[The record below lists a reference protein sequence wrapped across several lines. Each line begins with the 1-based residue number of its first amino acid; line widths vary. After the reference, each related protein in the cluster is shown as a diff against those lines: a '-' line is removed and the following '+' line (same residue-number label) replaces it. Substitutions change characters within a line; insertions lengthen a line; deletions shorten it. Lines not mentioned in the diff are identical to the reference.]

1 MFETWRQ
8 RFARLPNSIAHKT
21 GEFSSRRWSALGGIC
36 VPVSVSRIMFHV
48 LSLTLLCC
56 FAIDA
61 AELPT
66 AKFVDVTDEA
76 GLDFNHFTGAT
87 GERYLPE
94 TMGSGC
100 AFLDFDA
107 DGHLDIL
114 FANGTG
120 WRGSESNRT
129 PKLYRNRGDGTFE
142 DVTRAAG
149 LDVPMYGMGVAIAD
163 YDNDSD
169 PDIYFTNLGPDR
181 LYRNNGDGTF
191 ADVTE
196 FAGLGDSGWSTSAAF
211 FDYDRDGWLDLFVCN
226 YVKWTV
232 ETNIPCTVD
241 NQHPSY
247 CTPSV
252 YSGESCRLYRN
263 RIGENSPERLNF
275 DFEDVTEKAG
285 IYNPNGKSLGVTLLD
300 YDNDGWLDLAV
311 ANDTEPNF
319 LYHNNGD
326 GTFTDEALVMG
337 VAFDESGKA
346 RGSMGIDAADA
357 HNDGGL
363 VLAVGN
369 FSNEMT
375 AFFYARSG
383 DYFTD
388 QAKQAKIGNES
399 LLALTFGLFFFDF
412 DLDGYPDLF
421 YVNGHI
427 EPDVGRYQ
435 QNVAYA
441 QQPSLFWNQRDGTF
455 EEIGAQVGVGKL
467 DVGRGTAYGDYDNDG
482 DLDILISNSGVKAN
496 YGKPRLLQNSGANRN
511 HYLRVKTTGI
521 ESNRDGVGTKVI
533 VKAGGI
539 TQRQMVRTG
548 GSYCSQSEMVLTFG
562 LGNSKTVDSLEV
574 VWPSGQVDRYTGQQA
589 NRLIEVAEG
598 IK

>member
-1 MFETWRQ
+1 MFETWRR
-8 RFARLPNSIAHKT
+8 RFARLPNSIIHKT
-21 GEFSSRRWSALGGIC
+21 GIHKTGKFASFS
-36 VPVSVSRIMFHV
+36 PIMFHV
-48 LSLTLLCC
+48 LYLTLVCC
-56 FAIDA
+56 IATSA

-76 GLDFNHFTGAT
+76 GLDFKHFTGAT
-87 GERYLPE
+87 GKRYMPE

-107 DGHLDIL
+107 DGYLDIL

-120 WRGSESNRT
+120 WDNSESNQT
-129 PKLYRNRGDGTFE
+129 PKLYRNRGDGRFA
-142 DVTRAAG
+142 DVTRAAK

-169 PDIYFTNLGPDR
+169 PDIYFTNLGPNR
-181 LYRNNGDGTF
+181 FYRNNGDGTF
-191 ADVTE
+191 TDVTE
-196 FAGLGDSGWSTSAAF
+196 LTAVGDSGWSTSATF

-226 YVKWTV
+226 YVEWTV

-241 NQHPSY
+241 HQHPSY

-252 YSGESCRLYRN
+252 YSGQSCRLYHN
-263 RIGENSPERLNF
+263 RGQAGSPPHIT
-275 DFEDVTEKAG
+275 FEDVTEKTG
-285 IYNPNGKSLGVTLLD
+285 VYNPNGKSLGVTLLD
-300 YDNDGWLDLAV
+300 YDDDGWLDLAV

-357 HNDGGL
+357 YNDSGL
-363 VLAVGN
+363 VLAIGN

-388 QAKQAKIGNES
+388 QAKQAKIGNAS
-399 LLALTFGLFFFDF
+399 LLTLTFGLFFFDF

-421 YVNGHI
+421 CVNGHI

-441 QQPSLFWNQRDGTF
+441 QRPSLFWNQRDGTF
-455 EEIGAQVGVGKL
+455 AEIGLQTGAGKL
-467 DVGRGTAYGDYDNDG
+467 DVGRGAAYGDYDNDG
-482 DLDILISNSGVKAN
+482 DLDVLVSSSGVRAN
-496 YGKPRLLQNSGANRN
+496 YGKPRLLQNTSESRKN
-511 HYLRVKTTGI
+511 YLRIRTIGVR
-521 ESNRDGVGTKVI
+521 SNRDGIGAKVI
-533 VKAGGI
+533 VKADSI

-548 GSYCSQSEMVLTFG
+548 GSYCSQSEVALTFG
-562 LGNSKTVDSLEV
+562 LGSSETVESLEV
-574 VWPSGQVDRYTGQQA
+574 VWPSGQVDRYTQQQA
-589 NRLIEVAEG
+589 NRLIEVVEG
-598 IK
+598 MK

>member
-1 MFETWRQ
+1 MFETWRR
-8 RFARLPNSIAHKT
+8 RFARLPNSIIHKAGIHKT
-21 GEFSSRRWSALGGIC
+21 GIHKTGKFASFS
-36 VPVSVSRIMFHV
+36 PIMFHV
-48 LSLTLLCC
+48 LYLTLVCC
-56 FAIDA
+56 IATGE

-76 GLDFNHFTGAT
+76 GLDFKHFTGAT
-87 GERYLPE
+87 GKRYMPE

-107 DGHLDIL
+107 DGYLDIL

-120 WRGSESNRT
+120 WDNSESNQT
-129 PKLYRNRGDGTFE
+129 PKLYRNGGDGRFA
-142 DVTRAAG
+142 DVTRAAK

-169 PDIYFTNLGPDR
+169 PDIYFTNLGPNR
-181 LYRNNGDGTF
+181 FYRNNGDGTF
-191 ADVTE
+191 TDVTE
-196 FAGLGDSGWSTSAAF
+196 LTAVGDSGWSTSATF

-226 YVKWTV
+226 YVEWTV

-241 NQHPSY
+241 HQHPSY

-252 YSGESCRLYRN
+252 YSGQSCRLYHN
-263 RIGENSPERLNF
+263 RGQAGSPPHIT
-275 DFEDVTEKAG
+275 FEDVTEKTG
-285 IYNPNGKSLGVTLLD
+285 VYNPNGKSLGVPLLD
-300 YDNDGWLDLAV
+300 YDDDGWLDLAV

-357 HNDGGL
+357 YNDSGL
-363 VLAVGN
+363 VLAIGN

-388 QAKQAKIGNES
+388 QAKQAKIGNAS
-399 LLALTFGLFFFDF
+399 LLTLTFGLFFFDF

-421 YVNGHI
+421 CVNGHI

-441 QQPSLFWNQRDGTF
+441 QRPSLFWNQRDGTF
-455 EEIGAQVGVGKL
+455 AEIGLQTGAGKL
-467 DVGRGTAYGDYDNDG
+467 DVGRGAAYGDYDNDG
-482 DLDILISNSGVKAN
+482 DLDVLVSSSGARTN
-496 YGKPRLLQNSGANRN
+496 YGKPRLLQNTSESRKN
-511 HYLRVKTTGI
+511 YLRIRTIGVR
-521 ESNRDGVGTKVI
+521 SNRDGIGAKVI
-533 VKAGGI
+533 VKADSI

-548 GSYCSQSEMVLTFG
+548 GSYCSQSEVALTFG
-562 LGNSKTVDSLEV
+562 LGSSETVESLEV
-574 VWPSGQVDRYTGQQA
+574 VWPSGQVDRYTQQQA
-589 NRLIEVAEG
+589 NRLIEVVEG
-598 IK
+598 MK

>member
-1 MFETWRQ
+1 MFETWRR
-8 RFARLPNSIAHKT
+8 RFARLPNSIIHKAGIHKT
-21 GEFSSRRWSALGGIC
+21 GIHKTGKFASFS
-36 VPVSVSRIMFHV
+36 PIMFHV
-48 LSLTLLCC
+48 LYLTLVCC
-56 FAIDA
+56 IATSA

-76 GLDFNHFTGAT
+76 GLDFKHFTGAT
-87 GERYLPE
+87 GKRYMPE

-107 DGHLDIL
+107 DGYLDIL

-120 WRGSESNRT
+120 WDNSESNQT
-129 PKLYRNRGDGTFE
+129 PKLYRNRGDGRFA
-142 DVTRAAG
+142 DVTRAAK

-169 PDIYFTNLGPDR
+169 PDIYFTNLGPNR
-181 LYRNNGDGTF
+181 FYRNNGDGTF
-191 ADVTE
+191 TDVTE
-196 FAGLGDSGWSTSAAF
+196 LTAVGDSGWSTSATF

-226 YVKWTV
+226 YVEWTV

-241 NQHPSY
+241 HQHPSY

-252 YSGESCRLYRN
+252 YSGQSCRLYHN
-263 RIGENSPERLNF
+263 RGQAGSPPHIT
-275 DFEDVTEKAG
+275 FEDVTEKTG
-285 IYNPNGKSLGVTLLD
+285 VYNPNGKSLGVTLLD
-300 YDNDGWLDLAV
+300 YDDDGWLDLAV

-357 HNDGGL
+357 YNDSGL
-363 VLAVGN
+363 VLAIGN

-388 QAKQAKIGNES
+388 QAKQAKIGNAS
-399 LLALTFGLFFFDF
+399 LLTLTFGLFFFDF

-421 YVNGHI
+421 CVNGHI

-441 QQPSLFWNQRDGTF
+441 QRPSLFWNQRDGTF
-455 EEIGAQVGVGKL
+455 AEIGLQTGAGKL
-467 DVGRGTAYGDYDNDG
+467 DVGRGAAYGDYDNDG
-482 DLDILISNSGVKAN
+482 DLDVLVSSSGVRAN
-496 YGKPRLLQNSGANRN
+496 YGKPRLLQNTSESRKN
-511 HYLRVKTTGI
+511 YLRIRTIGVR
-521 ESNRDGVGTKVI
+521 SNRDGIGAKVI
-533 VKAGGI
+533 VKADSI

-548 GSYCSQSEMVLTFG
+548 GSYCSQSEVALTFG
-562 LGNSKTVDSLEV
+562 LGSSETVESLEV
-574 VWPSGQVDRYTGQQA
+574 VWPSGQVDRYTQQQA
-589 NRLIEVAEG
+589 NRLIEVVEG
-598 IK
+598 MK

>member
-1 MFETWRQ
+1 MFETWRR
-8 RFARLPNSIAHKT
+8 RFARLPNTIIHKAGAHKT
-21 GEFSSRRWSALGGIC
+21 GIHKAGIHKMGKFS
-36 VPVSVSRIMFHV
+36 PVLPITFHV
-48 LSLTLLCC
+48 LYFTLLCC
-56 FAIDA
+56 IATGT

-66 AKFVDVTDEA
+66 AKFVDVTDKA
-76 GLDFNHFTGAT
+76 GLDFKHFTGAT
-87 GERYLPE
+87 GERYMPE

-100 AFLDFDA
+100 AFLDFDK
-107 DGHLDIL
+107 DGYLDIL

-120 WRGSESNRT
+120 WDDSESNQT
-129 PKLYRNRGDGTFE
+129 PKLYRNRGDGTFD

-163 YDNDSD
+163 YDNDGD
-169 PDIYFTNLGPDR
+169 PDIYFTNLGANQ
-181 LYRNNGDGTF
+181 LFRNNGDGTF
-191 ADVTE
+191 TDVTE
-196 FAGLGDSGWSTSAAF
+196 LTAVGDSGWSTSAAF
-211 FDYDRDGWLDLFVCN
+211 FDYDGDGWLDLFICN
-226 YVKWTV
+226 YVKWTI
-232 ETNIPCTVD
+232 ETDIPCTVD

-252 YSGESCRLYRN
+252 YSGQSCRLYHN
-263 RIGENSPERLNF
+263 RAEAGSPPHVT
-275 DFEDVTEKAG
+275 FEDVTEKAG
-285 IYNPNGKSLGVTLLD
+285 VYNPNGKSLGVTLLD
-300 YDNDGWLDLAV
+300 YDDDGWLDLAV

-346 RGSMGIDAADA
+346 RGSMGVDAADA
-357 HNDGGL
+357 YNDSGL
-363 VLAVGN
+363 VLAIGN

-421 YVNGHI
+421 CVNGHI
-427 EPDVGRYQ
+427 EPDVSRYQ
-435 QNVAYA
+435 QNVAYG
-441 QQPSLFWNQRDGTF
+441 QRPSLFWNQRDGTF
-455 EEIGAQVGVGKL
+455 EEIGLQTGVGKL
-467 DVGRGTAYGDYDNDG
+467 DVGRGAAYGDYDNDG
-482 DLDILISNSGVKAN
+482 DLDVLVSNSGVRAN
-496 YGKPRLLQNSGANRN
+496 YGKPRLLQNTSENRKN
-511 HYLRVKTTGI
+511 YLRVRTIGVQ
-521 ESNRDGVGTKVI
+521 SNRDGIGAKVI

-548 GSYCSQSEMVLTFG
+548 GSYCSQSEMALTFG
-562 LGNSKTVDSLEV
+562 LGSSETVESLEV
-574 VWPSGQVDRYTGQQA
+574 VWPSGQVDRYTQQQA
-589 NRLIEVAEG
+589 NRLIEVTEG
-598 IK
+598 MK

>member
-1 MFETWRQ
+1 MFETWRR
-8 RFARLPNSIAHKT
+8 RFARLPNSIIHKAGIHKT
-21 GEFSSRRWSALGGIC
+21 GIHKTGKFASFS
-36 VPVSVSRIMFHV
+36 PIMFHV
-48 LSLTLLCC
+48 LYLTLVCC
-56 FAIDA
+56 IATSA

-76 GLDFNHFTGAT
+76 GLDFKHFTGAT
-87 GERYLPE
+87 GKRYMPE

-107 DGHLDIL
+107 DGYLDIL

-120 WRGSESNRT
+120 WDNSESNQT
-129 PKLYRNRGDGTFE
+129 PKLYRNGGDGRFA
-142 DVTRAAG
+142 DVTRAAK

-169 PDIYFTNLGPDR
+169 PDIYFTNLGPNR
-181 LYRNNGDGTF
+181 FYRNNGDGTF
-191 ADVTE
+191 TDVTE
-196 FAGLGDSGWSTSAAF
+196 LTVVGDSGWSTSATF

-226 YVKWTV
+226 YVEWTV

-241 NQHPSY
+241 HQHPSY

-252 YSGESCRLYRN
+252 YSGQSCRLYHN
-263 RIGENSPERLNF
+263 QGQAGSPPHIT
-275 DFEDVTEKAG
+275 FEDVTEKTG
-285 IYNPNGKSLGVTLLD
+285 VYNPNGKSLGVTLLD
-300 YDNDGWLDLAV
+300 YDDDGWLDLAV

-357 HNDGGL
+357 YNDSGL
-363 VLAVGN
+363 VLAIGN

-388 QAKQAKIGNES
+388 QAKQAKIGNAS
-399 LLALTFGLFFFDF
+399 LLTLTFGLFFFDF

-421 YVNGHI
+421 CVNGHI

-441 QQPSLFWNQRDGTF
+441 QRPSLFWNQRDGTF
-455 EEIGAQVGVGKL
+455 SEIGLQTGAGKL
-467 DVGRGTAYGDYDNDG
+467 DVGRGAAYGDYDNDG
-482 DLDILISNSGVKAN
+482 DLDVLVSSSGVRAN
-496 YGKPRLLQNSGANRN
+496 YGKPRLLQNTSESRKN
-511 HYLRVKTTGI
+511 YLRIRTIGVR
-521 ESNRDGVGTKVI
+521 SNRDGIGAKVI
-533 VKAGGI
+533 VKADSI

-548 GSYCSQSEMVLTFG
+548 GSYCSQSEVALTFG
-562 LGNSKTVDSLEV
+562 LGSSETVESLEV
-574 VWPSGQVDRYTGQQA
+574 VWPSGQVDRYTQQQA
-589 NRLIEVAEG
+589 NRLIEVVEG
-598 IK
+598 MK

>member
-1 MFETWRQ
+1 MFETWRR
-8 RFARLPNSIAHKT
+8 RFARLPNSIIHKAGIHKT
-21 GEFSSRRWSALGGIC
+21 GIHKTGKFASFS
-36 VPVSVSRIMFHV
+36 PIMFHV
-48 LSLTLLCC
+48 LYLTLVCC
-56 FAIDA
+56 IATSA

-76 GLDFNHFTGAT
+76 GLDFKHFTGAT
-87 GERYLPE
+87 GKRYMPE

-107 DGHLDIL
+107 DGYLDIL

-120 WRGSESNRT
+120 WDNSESNQT
-129 PKLYRNRGDGTFE
+129 PKLYRNRGDGRFA
-142 DVTRAAG
+142 DVTRAAK

-169 PDIYFTNLGPDR
+169 PDIYFTNLGPNR
-181 LYRNNGDGTF
+181 FYRNNGDGTF
-191 ADVTE
+191 TDVTE
-196 FAGLGDSGWSTSAAF
+196 LTAVGDSGWSTSATF

-226 YVKWTV
+226 YVEWTV

-241 NQHPSY
+241 HQHPSY

-252 YSGESCRLYRN
+252 YSGQSCRLYHN
-263 RIGENSPERLNF
+263 RGQAGSPPHIT
-275 DFEDVTEKAG
+275 FEDVTEKTG
-285 IYNPNGKSLGVTLLD
+285 VYNPNGKSLGVTLLD
-300 YDNDGWLDLAV
+300 YDDDGWLDLAV

-357 HNDGGL
+357 YNDSGI
-363 VLAVGN
+363 VLAIGN

-388 QAKQAKIGNES
+388 QAKQAKIGNAS
-399 LLALTFGLFFFDF
+399 LLTLTFGLFFFDF

-421 YVNGHI
+421 CVNGHI

-441 QQPSLFWNQRDGTF
+441 QRPSLFWNQRDGTF
-455 EEIGAQVGVGKL
+455 AEIGLQTGAGKL
-467 DVGRGTAYGDYDNDG
+467 DVGRGAAYGDYDNDG
-482 DLDILISNSGVKAN
+482 DLDVLVSSSGVRAN
-496 YGKPRLLQNSGANRN
+496 YGKPRLLQNTSESRKN
-511 HYLRVKTTGI
+511 YLRIRTIGVR
-521 ESNRDGVGTKVI
+521 SNRDGIGAKVI
-533 VKAGGI
+533 VKADSI

-548 GSYCSQSEMVLTFG
+548 GSYCSQSEVALTFG
-562 LGNSKTVDSLEV
+562 LGSSETVESLEV
-574 VWPSGQVDRYTGQQA
+574 VWPSGQVDRYTQQQA
-589 NRLIEVAEG
+589 NRLIEVVEG
-598 IK
+598 MK